1 MFSALCNGSGIA
13 HDPIQRDVFTPIF
26 FGASIHVPSQQDIAE
41 PGRLAQWCAENRV
54 SVTVLTPAMGQL
66 LSADASAAIPT
77 LQSAFF
83 VGDVLAKRDVI
94 RLQQLAPNCVV
105 INMMGSTETQRSV
118 SFFKIG
124 AGAMLDHEKEI
135 IPAGLGMKD
144 VQLLVL
150 NKNMQPCGI
159 GEVGELF
166 MRSHHMAKGYL
177 SLPEDT
183 AQKFLLNP
191 FIGETERVPTDRLYK
206 TGDVGRYLPNGL
218 VECMGRRDDQVKIR
232 GFRVELREIDTFL
245 IQHPSVREAVTLLR
259 RDIAEEHRLVAYFV
273 PQTGMSF
280 TVEALRAHLREKL
293 PVYAIPSDFVALSK
307 MPLNPNGKID
317 KARLPFPDTAS
328 SQLMKKESTS
338 GAENLTP
345 LQKTIQS
352 CWSEIL
358 HRQDIGL
365 NDSFFDLGGH
375 SVSATMLVFQLRKRL
390 QQSDLPLALL
400 YDSPTIALM
409 AASIERSGDATVM
422 TPSAKEGAAAAA
434 PSAKLDLMA
443 EVALDASIKPA
454 ADKAGEKTTFFLTG
468 ATGFLGARLLHD
480 LLVQFVGSRVL
491 CLVRGD
497 ATRLI
502 QNLKTNLLWNDLFE
516 PRIVAVAGDLEKP
529 LFGLSAERFAELAQE
544 CDAVVHNGALV
555 NWVLPYAQMK
565 AANVGGTVEALR
577 LAATHRIKMF
587 VFVSSTSILDTP
599 SYIQSDAVSED
610 DPLSAANG
618 AALSTGCE

>member
-1 MFSALCNGSGIA
+1 MDLVAMPHLQSVAATDPNVPVGPEHVSTLSFTSGSTGVPKGCRGRAISLTHFYPWMAEEFGLSENDRFTMLSGIA

-66 LSADASAAIPT
+66 LSADASSAIPS
-77 LQSAFF
+77 LKSAFF

-94 RLQQLAPNCVV
+94 RLQQLAPNCTVV
-105 INMMGSTETQRSV
+105 NMMGSTETQRSV
-118 SFFKIG
+118 SYFKIPSS
-124 AGAMLDHEKEI
+124 AVLDHAKEI
-135 IPAGLGMKD
+135 IPAGIGMRD

-183 AQKFLLNP
+183 AQKFLPNP
-191 FIGETERVPTDRLYK
+191 FVPEAQRVPTDRLYR
-206 TGDVGRYLPNGL
+206 TGDVGRYLPSGL

-273 PQTGMSF
+273 PQTGTSF
-280 TVEALRAHLREKL
+280 TVEELRAHLREKL
-293 PVYAIPSDFVALSK
+293 PAYAIPSDFVPLSK

-317 KARLPFPDTAS
+317 KARLPFPDTVS
-328 SQLMKKESTS
+328 SQLLKKQTDSGS
-338 GAENLTP
+338 GAAVELTP
-345 LQKTIQS
+345 LQQLIHG
-352 CWSEIL
+352 CWKDIL
-358 HRQDIGL
+358 HRSEIGL

-400 YDSPTIALM
+400 YDFPTIAQM
-409 AASIERSGDATVM
+409 SAAIARSGDATVV
-422 TPSAKEGAAAAA
+422 TDKQPVAAAAT
-434 PSAKLDLMA
+434 KLDLAA
-443 EVALDASIKPA
+443 EVALDESIRPA
-454 ADKAGEKTTFFLTG
+454 PQGHTGEKLVFFLVSEQTVF
-468 ATGFLGARLLHD
+468 FLSVSYNVVFRRARRAFWARGCCTICWCNLWVRESTVL
-480 LLVQFVGSRVL
+480 FV
-491 CLVRGD
+491 
-497 ATRLI
+497 ATRRGWCR
-502 QNLKTNLLWNDLFE
+502 T
-516 PRIVAVAGDLEKP
+516 
-529 LFGLSAERFAELAQE
+529 
-544 CDAVVHNGALV
+544 
-555 NWVLPYAQMK
+555 
-565 AANVGGTVEALR
+565 
-577 LAATHRIKMF
+577 
-587 VFVSSTSILDTP
+587 
-599 SYIQSDAVSED
+599 
-610 DPLSAANG
+610 
-618 AALSTGCE
+618 